1 MALAIPG
8 TPIPEKPST
17 IKPHHRGGNGPQ
29 IPTSGPWT
37 AQQQLKF
44 TGTIIDKY
52 EPSQQFSF
60 YVLAGPGG
68 PNPTGGWGQINTIDR
83 PRNRGFTYA
92 ASYMPRSMD
101 VPVRFLATPYAN
113 GGWSPAQ
120 VEQNIAILEWMSG
133 FGVLYQDQVG
143 AKGTPPVVQISSFKA
158 GSNSATPLVPQNFQ
172 SNLAGGLRWVISN
185 LQYDTSPIRD
195 SDGYRTFQDI
205 TVSVIEYVAAPGA
218 PTSPRQRQQG
228 RGTTNAFVTVT
239 TTAGKDTIA
248 KVCISLGITAASDWA
263 TVIQFNLARLKVKSA
278 NQQLKVGT
286 KIQVPSSLELTNA
299 GNAAQSSN
307 LLS

>member
-1 MALAIPG
+1 MALNAGGLLNAG
-8 TPIPEKPST
+8 TAPSQDLRR
-17 IKPHHRGGNGPQ
+17 KSGPQ

-44 TGTIIDKY
+44 TGTIIDKF
-52 EPSQQFSF
+52 EPSQQPLAF

-83 PRNRGFTYA
+83 PRNRGYTYA
-92 ASYMPRSMD
+92 AGYTPRSMD
-101 VPVRFLATPYAN
+101 VPIRFLATPYAQ

-120 VEQNIAILEWMSG
+120 VETNIEKLEWMAG

-158 GSNSATPLVPQNFQ
+158 GSSVSTPLVPRNYQ
-172 SNLAGGLRWVISN
+172 SNQAGGLRWVISN

-195 SDGYRTFQDI
+195 PDGYRTFQDI

-218 PTSPRQRQQG
+218 PTSPQQRQAG
-228 RGTTNAFVTVT
+228 RGSNSSFVTVT
-239 TTAGKDTIA
+239 TTAGRDTIA
-248 KVCISLGITAASDWA
+248 KVCQSLGITSASDWS
-263 TVIQFNLARLKVKSA
+263 VVVQFNLSRLKVRSYHK
-278 NQQLKVGT
+278 QLKAGT
-286 KIQVPSSLELTNA
+286 KVQVPASLELSGA
-299 GNAAQSSN
+299 GNAAQSSS